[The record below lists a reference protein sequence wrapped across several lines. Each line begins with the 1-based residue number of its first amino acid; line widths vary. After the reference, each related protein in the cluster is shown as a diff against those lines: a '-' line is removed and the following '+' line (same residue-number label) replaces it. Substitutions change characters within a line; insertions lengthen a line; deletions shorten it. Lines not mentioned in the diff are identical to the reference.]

1 MTCNTVERMS
11 SGIVSLRCMPI
22 SGQNRPQHSSN
33 IMKPAVATFKL
44 PTTSRNK
51 VGRGGGGA
59 KVSDTIKA
67 KTIVRFSTCRQE

>member
-1 MTCNTVERMS
+1 M
-11 SGIVSLRCMPI
+11 
-22 SGQNRPQHSSN
+22 SGQNRPQHTSN

-51 VGRGGGGA
+51 VGGGGGVGA